1 MHAHIYTM
9 HKRRLRW
16 NFHVPPPRP
25 ELGKVWH
32 GLSRNQGVVRE
43 HDEQYQ
49 MSTGTWMTSGL
60 KQKRWYP
67 PL

>member
-9 HKRRLRW
+9 QKWRFKS
-16 NFHVPPPRP
+16 NFNVPPPPPPKP

-32 GLSRNQGVVRE
+32 GLNKNQGVATE

-49 MSTGTWMTSGL
+49 MSTRT
-60 KQKRWYP
+60 
-67 PL
+67 